1 MNQVIQG
8 LLSVAGRVALA
19 TIFLAASIGNDIP
32 NFNQVVEHAMKP
44 KGLPA
49 PQVLLAGAIAFLIV
63 GGLSVIVGYKARFGA
78 LLLFAFLVLATYY
91 FHDFWNLEDA
101 KAIQEQMIQ
110 FMKNLSMMGAML
122 FIMANGAGA
131 WSFDAKR
138 ACRAQPAAT

>member
-49 PQVLLAGAIAFLIV
+49 PQLLLAGAIAFLIV
-63 GGLSVIVGYKARFGA
+63 GGLSVISGYKARFGA
-78 LLLFAFLVLATYY
+78 LLLFVFLVLATYY

-101 KAIQEQMIQ
+101 KAKEEQMIQ

-131 WSFDAKR
+131 WSFHAKR
-138 ACRAQPAAT
+138 ACGAQPAAT